1 MNFLFVGYN
10 RNFEDIFWTQKAS
23 NSILDSKLP
32 CIKSKKEVKKKYELN
47 PNNNVYIVG
56 CKFIK
61 III

>member
-32 CIKSKKEVKKKYELN
+32 CIKSKKEVKKK
-47 PNNNVYIVG
+47 I
-56 CKFIK
+56 
-61 III
+61 